1 MSVRSRD
8 ALCAPNPLQVH
19 AHTTLQG
26 TLFGCTPRS
35 LSYAFYAVPQ
45 APAPPSAPPSARTL
59 GASAARNFATNAAH
73 VKVEG

>member
-45 APAPPSAPPSARTL
+45 ALAPPSARSARAL
-59 GASAARNFATNAAH
+59 RASAAQDFATNVAH
-73 VKVEG
+73 VKVEE

>member
-35 LSYAFYAVPQ
+35 LSQAFYAVPQ
-45 APAPPSAPPSARTL
+45 ASAPPSAPSARTL
-59 GASAARNFATNAAH
+59 RASAAQDFATNVAH

>member
-35 LSYAFYAVPQ
+35 LSQAFYAVPQ
-45 APAPPSAPPSARTL
+45 ALAPPSARSARAL
-59 GASAARNFATNAAH
+59 RAGAAQNFAANAAH

>member
-1 MSVRSRD
+1 MSGRSRD
-8 ALCAPNPLQVH
+8 ALSAPNPLQVH

-35 LSYAFYAVPQ
+35 LSQAFYAVPQ
-45 APAPPSAPPSARTL
+45 APARPSAPSARAL
-59 GASAARNFATNAAH
+59 RAGAAQNFAANAAH

>member
-35 LSYAFYAVPQ
+35 LSQAFYAVPQ
-45 APAPPSAPPSARTL
+45 ALAPPSAQAPLRILRRTPRTSRL
-59 GASAARNFATNAAH
+59 K
-73 VKVEG
+73 VKGGVRGRS

>member
-26 TLFGCTPRS
+26 TLFGCAPRS
-35 LSYAFYAVPQ
+35 LSQAFYAVPQ
-45 APAPPSAPPSARTL
+45 ALAPPSAR
-59 GASAARNFATNAAH
+59 SARALRRRRRSGFHDECRARQ
-73 VKVEG
+73 G

>member
-1 MSVRSRD
+1 MSGRSRD
-8 ALCAPNPLQVH
+8 ALSAPNPLQVH

-35 LSYAFYAVPQ
+35 LSHAFYAVPQ
-45 APAPPSAPPSARTL
+45 APAPPSARSARAL
-59 GASAARNFATNAAH
+59 RASAAQDFAANAAH